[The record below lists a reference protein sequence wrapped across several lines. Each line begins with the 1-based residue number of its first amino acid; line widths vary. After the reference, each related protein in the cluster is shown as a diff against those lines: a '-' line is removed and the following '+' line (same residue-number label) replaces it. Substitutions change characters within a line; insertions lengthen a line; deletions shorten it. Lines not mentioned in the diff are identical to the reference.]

1 MGGRH
6 RRPAVIMDENL
17 ASTTL
22 SGAINTAQTTI
33 PLTSGNSF
41 PVSGMYYITVTPVN
55 TFPSMDNSEIMLV
68 KSRTTNSL
76 TVERAARR
84 TIARSF
90 PAGSLVYVSVYSERT
105 LRVGD
110 IIMTMNTEPAYG
122 RLFLDGGQY
131 QEEDYPL
138 LAAHIKKNPAL
149 GRLGSGFIY
158 LTDARQRFPLAKA
171 AAGTGST
178 IGATGGEIDHKH
190 GMSTYTGA
198 GVGFGTGDVRAAIGA
213 THDDAKRIGY
223 AGVDAI
229 MPAGGTRPNYKYSI
243 NSRDSQ
249 ANEGNQWNH
258 FTPVFGYTNS
268 NNPPFIV
275 VNFEVVAR

>member
-1 MGGRH
+1 
-6 RRPAVIMDENL
+6 MDENL

-22 SGAINTAQTTI
+22 SGSINTTQTTI

-41 PVSGMYYITVTPVN
+41 PVSGMYYVTITPVN

-76 TVERAARR
+76 AVERAARR
-84 TIARSF
+84 TVARSF
-90 PAGSLVYVSVYSERT
+90 PAGSLVYVSIYAERA
-105 LRVGD
+105 LRIGD
-110 IIMTMNTEPAYG
+110 IIMTMNAEPAYG
-122 RLFLDGGQY
+122 RLFLDGGRY

-138 LAAHIKKNPAL
+138 LAAHIKKNTAL
-149 GRLGSGFIY
+149 GSVSGGFIN
-158 LTDARQRFPLAKA
+158 LIDARQRFPLSKA
-171 AAGTGST
+171 ASGTGAVLGS
-178 IGATGGEIDHKH
+178 IGGEIDHKH

-223 AGVDAI
+223 AALDAT

-249 ANEGNQWNH
+249 ENEGNRWNH

>member
-1 MGGRH
+1 
-6 RRPAVIMDENL
+6 MDENL

-22 SGAINTAQTTI
+22 SSGINASQTTI
-33 PLTSGNSF
+33 PLTSANSF
-41 PVSGMYYITVTPVN
+41 PISDMYYITVTPAD

-68 KSRTTNSL
+68 KSRTTNLL

-84 TIARSF
+84 TVARAF
-90 PAGSLVYVSVYSERT
+90 PAGSLVYVSIYSERA

-110 IIMTMNTEPAYG
+110 IIMTMNAEPAYG

-171 AAGTGST
+171 AAGTGSAV
-178 IGATGGEIDHKH
+178 GEVGGEIDHKH

-213 THDDAKRIGY
+213 THGDAKRIGY
-223 AGVDAI
+223 AGIDPI
-229 MPAGGTRPNYKYSI
+229 MPAGGTRPNFKYSI

-249 ANEGNQWNH
+249 INEGSEWNH

-275 VNFEVVAR
+275 VTFEVVAR